1 VSFEEVVDQASAMLQ
16 RRGRLTYRMLQRHFH
31 LDAEELKDLTF
42 ELIKGQ
48 RMAIDEDG
56 EVLVW
61 TGEPLA
67 ATPDAQRGAEAERR
81 FHTLLPAVIGLLQSH
96 RRVTYRTLTYVL
108 SIDKTL
114 LEEIRE
120 ELTFRQLAIDEGGQG
135 LVWTGEVPSMPPLVR
150 AVPSPQVTADTPSVT
165 SPAAP
170 TLPPYITETQTPSP
184 APTISAD
191 AITTDVPQD
200 TSPPVSAPTR
210 LSPEAERRQVTVL
223 FCDLVD
229 STKLSQHL
237 DAEDYR
243 AVVRAY
249 QAAAVTAMQ
258 PWDGYVAQYLGDGL
272 MVYFGWPT
280 AHEDAAVR
288 AVHASLALL
297 AALEPLNT
305 TQLAPRYGVRVQVRL
320 GLHTGMAVIGD
331 MGGGDRREQLAM
343 GDTPN
348 IAARLQGLAAPDTVV
363 LSAVTARLVQRRFA
377 LETLGTPP
385 LKGVTEPMPVFRV
398 LGLPDTAD
406 EEEADTPGSAVFLVG
421 RDEELGLLRRR
432 WEQSKAGLGQ
442 VVLISGEAGI
452 GKSSLVETLRAQVR
466 REGLTRVAV
475 RCSPYHTNSA
485 LYPVIEHV
493 QRVCQVQRDDTP
505 AVKLDKLERTLR
517 TSRLPLEEVVPLFA
531 ALLSV
536 PLPEERYAA
545 LRLTPQQQKQQTYD
559 ALVAWMLEEDERQ
572 PVLVVWEDLHWADPS
587 TLEYLSLLLDQSP
600 TAAILNLLTF
610 RPAFVP
616 PWPSRSHMTPLT
628 LTRLERPQVEALI
641 THLAGDKT
649 LPAEVVAY
657 IVARTDGVPLFVEE
671 LTKMLLESALLHQEA
686 ERYTLTGP
694 LSAVAI
700 PTTLQDSLMA
710 RLDRLPMIREV
721 AQLGAVL
728 GREFAY
734 EMLRALA
741 GVEESL
747 LQDRLAQL
755 VDTELLYQRG
765 RPPRARYIFK
775 HALVQDAAY
784 ASLLK
789 STRQQYHQQV
799 AQMLEARFPAT
810 VETEPELVARHYTEA
825 GCSAQAVGYWQQAG
839 QRAIQRSANVEAI
852 AHLRQG
858 IELLTT
864 LPDTPERV
872 QAELTFQTTLGPA
885 LMATRGYAAP
895 EVAATY
901 NRARELCQQAEETPE
916 LFPVL
921 WGLWL
926 LYMGRAEHETAR
938 EFGEQC
944 LSLARRLDDPAL
956 LLEAHLA
963 LGASGLFLGQLSQA
977 HAHLDQGIRL
987 YDPQQHHALAF
998 RYGNRDPGVAGLAAG
1013 GWTLWLLGYP
1023 EQALERANAALTLAQ
1038 HLEHPYTLARGL
1050 YWTAL
1055 LHQWRRE
1062 WQVVSE
1068 RAETMITVATEH
1080 QVALMLAQG
1089 PIMRGWALA
1098 MQGQGAEGLTQ
1109 LRQGLDAYRATGAE
1123 FYRPHFLSM
1132 LAEVHRSLGQPAAGL
1147 TALREALA
1155 LVETTGER
1163 YYEAELHRLQGEL
1176 QQLAAPEVS
1185 HAEACFQ
1192 QALAIARGQQAK
1204 SLELRAAMSLSRLWQ
1219 QQGKRD
1225 EARALLA
1232 PIYGWFTEGFD
1243 TADLQEA
1250 RALLEEFSP

>member
-1 VSFEEVVDQASAMLQ
+1 MRVYGILTLVMALLQ
-16 RRGRLTYRMLQRHFH
+16 RERRVSYWALKQEFG
-31 LDAEELKDLTF
+31 LDDAFIEGLKQ
-42 ELIKGQ
+42 ELII
-48 RMAIDEDG
+48 A
-56 EVLVW
+56 
-61 TGEPLA
+61 
-67 ATPDAQRGAEAERR
+67 
-81 FHTLLPAVIGLLQSH
+81 
-96 RRVTYRTLTYVL
+96 RRV
-108 SIDKTL
+108 
-114 LEEIRE
+114 
-120 ELTFRQLAIDEGGQG
+120 AIDEGGQV
-135 LVWTGEVPSMPPLVR
+135 LVWTGGV
-150 AVPSPQVTADTPSVT
+150 
-165 SPAAP
+165 
-170 TLPPYITETQTPSP
+170 LPPATPAVVQATPIEAAVTLPSP
-184 APTISAD
+184 AQTP
-191 AITTDVPQD
+191 VPQATPTATPTD
-200 TSPPVSAPTR
+200 APTSIPEPVR
-210 LSPEAERRQVTVL
+210 HAPEAERRQVTVL

-249 QAAAVTAMQ
+249 QQAAVTALQ

-297 AALEPLNT
+297 AALEPLNA

-320 GLHTGMAVIGD
+320 GVHTGMAVIGEI
-331 MGGGDRREQLAM
+331 GGGDRHEQLAM
-343 GDTPN
+343 GETPN
-348 IAARLQGLAAPDTVV
+348 IAARLQGLADPDTVA

-377 LETLGTPP
+377 LETLGTHQ
-385 LKGVTEPMPVFRV
+385 LKGVTEPMQVFRV
-398 LGLPDTAD
+398 LGVPDTTD
-406 EEEADTPGSAVFLVG
+406 EEEAATPGRAVFLVG
-421 RDEELGLLRRR
+421 RDEELGLLHRR

-442 VVLISGEAGI
+442 AVLIRGEAGI
-452 GKSSLVETLRAQVR
+452 GKSSLVETLRARVR
-466 REGLTRVAV
+466 REGFTRVAV

-485 LYPVIEHV
+485 LYPVMEHV
-493 QRVCQVQRDDTP
+493 QRVFQWQRDDPP
-505 AVKLDKLERTLR
+505 AAKLAKLERTLR
-517 TSRLPLEEVVPLFA
+517 TYRLPLEDVVPLFA

-536 PLPEERYAA
+536 PLPEGRYPA
-545 LRLTPQQQKQQTYD
+545 LRLTPQQQKQQTQD
-559 ALVAWMLEEDERQ
+559 ALVAWMLEEAERQ

-587 TLEYLSLLLDQSP
+587 TLEYLGLLLEQSP
-600 TAAILNLLTF
+600 TAAMLNLLTF
-610 RPAFVP
+610 RPEFVP

-628 LTRLERPQVEALI
+628 LNRLERPQVEALI
-641 THLAGDKT
+641 RHLAGGKA

-671 LTKMLLESALLHQEA
+671 LTKMLLESDLLHQET

-741 GVEESL
+741 GVEDTL
-747 LQDRLAQL
+747 LQERLAQL

-765 RPPRARYIFK
+765 RPPRAKYIFK

-799 AQMLEARFPAT
+799 ARMLEARFPDT
-810 VETEPELVARHYTEA
+810 VQTEPELVAHHYTEA
-825 GCSAQAVGYWQQAG
+825 GCYAQAIGYWQQAG
-839 QRAIQRSANVEAI
+839 QRAMQRSANVEAI
-852 AHLRQG
+852 AHLRKG
-858 IELLTT
+858 IELLTI
-864 LPDTPERV
+864 LPDTPARV
-872 QAELTFQTTLGPA
+872 QAELTLQTTLGPA

-921 WGLWL
+921 WGMLL
-926 LYMGRAEHETAR
+926 LYLGRAEHETAL
-938 EFGEQC
+938 ELGEQC

-956 LLEAHLA
+956 LLEAHLG
-963 LGASGLFLGQLSQA
+963 LGASGFHLGQLSQA
-977 HAHLDQGIRL
+977 HTHLEQGIRI

-998 RYGNRDPGVAGLAAG
+998 RYGNVDPGVMCLAFAGC
-1013 GWTLWLLGYP
+1013 TLWLLGYP
-1023 EQALERANAALTLAQ
+1023 EQALERVNEALTLAQ
-1038 HLEHPYTLARGL
+1038 NLEHPYTLARGL
-1050 YWTAL
+1050 YYTTL
-1055 LHQWRRE
+1055 LHQVRRE

-1068 RAETMITVATEH
+1068 RAATAITVATEQ
-1080 QVALMLAQG
+1080 QVALVLALG
-1089 PIMRGWALA
+1089 PIMRGWAVA

-1123 FYRPHFLSM
+1123 FQRPHFLSM
-1132 LAEVHRSLGQPAAGL
+1132 LAEVHRSLGQPEAGL
-1147 TALREALA
+1147 TALSEALT
-1155 LVETTGER
+1155 LVEKTGER
-1163 YYEAELHRLQGEL
+1163 YYEAELHRLKGEL
-1176 QQLAAPEVS
+1176 LLQHAAPEVS
-1185 HAEACFQ
+1185 HAETCFQ
-1192 QALAIARGQQAK
+1192 QALDIARRQQAR
-1204 SLELRAAMSLSRLWQ
+1204 SLELRAAMSLGRLWQ
-1219 QQGKRD
+1219 QQGKRQ

-1232 PIYGWFTEGFD
+1232 GVYHWFTEGFD

-1250 RALLEEFSP
+1250 KALLHAVS